1 MNKKYL
7 DPARLR
13 EDSDETLRR
22 RSLNEIIDSLPE
34 DQQNTINNRYKELR
48 DNYEQQLLGKRRL
61 NFFKKRFRDVGIKGM
76 TPMEFNILT
85 TKEVCEMKSKYTF
98 TYVDETIG
106 QERCVHYECSDKE
119 YLNDILDHL
128 SYFLR
133 GVGFVFDG
141 ELRPTG
147 NE

>member
-1 MNKKYL
+1 
-7 DPARLR
+7 
-13 EDSDETLRR
+13 
-22 RSLNEIIDSLPE
+22 
-34 DQQNTINNRYKELR
+34 
-48 DNYEQQLLGKRRL
+48 
-61 NFFKKRFRDVGIKGM
+61 M

-119 YLNDILDHL
+119 YLNDILDHF